1 MPWGAGFPRSG
12 RGPTLLRGRGAKG
25 KDLPE
30 GLPNLDDWAL
40 IPVCHRSPGLW
51 L

>member
-1 MPWGAGFPRSG
+1 VPKGAGFPGSG

-30 GLPNLDDWAL
+30 VLLDLDDRAL
-40 IPVCHRSPGLW
+40 IPV
-51 L
+51 